1 MDLSIVMLVYQR
13 VSLVPNTIAG
23 ESASGIS
30 LTEMIVRQ
38 NYTFEVSLF
47 DGHKGEINEIKISLD
62 KFDRDSSFEIN
73 S

>member
-47 DGHKGEINEIKISLD
+47 DGHKGEINEISLD